1 MMLNDVLQTDRK
13 LKVYIFDII
22 ECVLGQGTGDQ
33 NSVSGCA
40 VLLLAMKPQDKSF
53 FLDHILLALHWAQT
67 VDGVLVSCS
76 GTKDAQYRLLAFIGG
91 NRSEEFVAS
100 IMERPT
106 VRDTGISKV
115 QQRRGSKRRRFS

>member
-1 MMLNDVLQTDRK
+1 MMLNYVLQTNRK
-13 LKVYIFDII
+13 LKEYSFDII

-33 NSVSGCA
+33 NSVFDCA

-67 VDGVLVSCS
+67 VDGVLVGCS

-91 NRSEEFVAS
+91 NRSGEFVAG
-100 IMERPT
+100 IIERPT
-106 VRDTGISKV
+106 VRDT
-115 QQRRGSKRRRFS
+115 